1 VNIDDIETGRQQV
14 IDQHG
19 AWTAHN
25 IHLGGGRYTIGERI
39 VGDEAKL
46 RRIVQVV
53 ADTIGRPFP
62 ELRVLDLACLE
73 GMYAIEF
80 ARHGASVLGIEGRA
94 TNLEKA
100 RFVKQ
105 VLGLDA
111 LELVQDDVRNLD
123 VGIHGSFDVVLCL
136 GILYHLD
143 APDVFS
149 FLERIADVCT
159 GIAVFDTHV
168 SLSGERS
175 VEFGDRVHRGEDV
188 PEHTP
193 ESTAAERAGSLWAS
207 LDNVTSF
214 WLTRASLCNALMAA
228 GFTSIFECH
237 VPAEPDK
244 VADRVTLVAI
254 KGRRQ
259 ELMSS
264 PLMAAHPWA
273 DVPEPAAAIVAD
285 ARWADRVKSRLASL
299 LGRR

>member
-1 VNIDDIETGRQQV
+1 MNTDDIDAERRQI
-14 IDQHG
+14 IDEHG
-19 AWTAHN
+19 PWTAHN
-25 IHLGGGRYTIGERI
+25 LHLGGGCYTIGDRI

-53 ADTIGRPFP
+53 ADTAGRPLH

-80 ARHGASVLGIEGRA
+80 ARHGASAIGIEGRT

-123 VGIHGSFDVVLCL
+123 VATHGSFDVVLCL

-143 APDVFS
+143 TPDVFS
-149 FLERIADVCT
+149 FLERIGDVCT
-159 GIAVFDTHV
+159 GVAVFDTHV

-175 VEFGDRVHRGEDV
+175 VEFGGRVYRGEDV
-188 PEHTP
+188 PEHSA

-214 WLTRASLCNALMAA
+214 WLTRASLCNALTAS
-228 GFTSIFECH
+228 GFTSVFGCH

-254 KGRRQ
+254 KGGRQ
-259 ELMSS
+259 QLLSS
-264 PLMAAHPWA
+264 PLMDAHPWA
-273 DVPEPAAAIVAD
+273 DVPEPPAATSSD
-285 ARWADRVKSRLASL
+285 ALRVDRAKSWFSSL
-299 LGRR
+299 FRRR